1 MCLLDRFLNFIDRL
15 FNHYALIR
23 RTLLVWCVYEVHRTI
38 DVFIEVLRKMDEV
51 TAPVATV
58 ITAIFLLVGTV
69 TKFYIDSRTKG
80 VNGETK

>member
-1 MCLLDRFLNFIDRL
+1 MEWLGDL
-15 FNHYALIR
+15 FNKWHLIR
-23 RTLLVWCVYEVHRTI
+23 RTLLLWCVYEVHRTI

-51 TAPVATV
+51 TTPVATV